1 MSNNVL
7 DVKELISKLGLDKV
21 LCKAF
26 AKSTGKSE
34 EEYLAMFNNIVDKE
48 LNNIGKAFSSE
59 NFDETKLSR
68 LQGLSLEDFMKDND
82 KIIKDK

>member
-1 MSNNVL
+1 MKTL
-7 DVKELISKLGLDKV
+7 DAKEMISKLGLDRA

-26 AKSTGKSE
+26 ASKTGKSE
-34 EEYLAMFNNIVDKE
+34 EEYRAMFNEIIDKE
-48 LNNIGKAFSSE
+48 LNNIGKTFASE

-68 LQGLSLEDFMKDND
+68 LRGLSLDDFMKDND